1 MSIVK
6 KQQVY
11 ADTPTYVSNHAGCTF
26 GDIFENCV
34 TPVLKEIFGTAVYKV
49 NTQGYPCVL
58 IPGTDGQISS
68 YTPCITFLKKATD
81 STASSA
87 AQIRLGCFNATT
99 LDSKDI
105 SVSYQE
111 YHSGGSTGNGA
122 LSLTLS
128 NKGIMF
134 NAFDIDDYGYQF
146 GIYPSSGENVFLGS
160 MPCRILKGKDALT
173 EAKTDVIISECYG
186 NISSMSLVYY
196 KPSTDSIISTS
207 IQRWVL
213 PEQSTC
219 ANLYEF
225 NDGNIVVDNFY
236 ICFPLYQKILMPFV
250 AMSVNITPTDLWSNP
265 VTINGTKFSLAIP
278 GGTGSTGAS
287 SMTIAKKLE

>member
-11 ADTPTYVSNHAGCTF
+11 ADTPTYVSNHEGCTF

-68 YTPCITFLKKATD
+68 YTPCITFLKQSTD
-81 STASSA
+81 SSTSSA
-87 AQIRLGCFNATT
+87 APIRLGCFNVTT
-99 LDSKDI
+99 LDSKDSGI
-105 SVSYQE
+105 SFEQYTSVGSDSNQTVSL
-111 YHSGGSTGNGA
+111 A
-122 LSLTLS
+122 LST
-128 NKGIMF
+128 KGIMF
-134 NAFDIDDYGYQF
+134 NAMDVDDYGYQF
-146 GIYPSSGENVFLGS
+146 GMYPSSGVSVRLGS
-160 MPCRILKGKDALT
+160 MSCRVLKGKDT
-173 EAKTDVIISECYG
+173 ITGDNTDVIISECYG
-186 NISSMSLVYY
+186 NTSSMKLVYY

-250 AMSVNITPTDLWSNP
+250 VMNVNITPTDLWSNP

-278 GGTGSTGAS
+278 AGAGSTGES
-287 SMTIAKKLE
+287 SMTIAKKLK

>member
-11 ADTPTYVSNHAGCTF
+11 ADTPTYVSNHEGCTF

-58 IPGTDGQISS
+58 IPSTTGQISS

-81 STASSA
+81 STTGSS
-87 AQIRLGCFNATT
+87 AQIRLGCFNVST
-99 LDSKDI
+99 LDSKDFG
-105 SVSYQE
+105 VSCQE
-111 YHSGGSTGNGA
+111 YHSGGSTGNVT

-134 NAFDIDDYGYQF
+134 NAMDVDDYGYQF

-160 MPCRILKGKDALT
+160 MPCRVLKGKDALT
-173 EAKTDVIISECYG
+173 EAETDVIISECYG
-186 NISSMSLVYY
+186 NTSSMSIVYY

-207 IQRWVL
+207 IPYWNL
-213 PEQSTC
+213 PQQSTC

-225 NDGNIVVDNFY
+225 NDGNIVVDDFY
-236 ICFPLYQKILMPFV
+236 ICFPLSQQILMPFV
-250 AMSVNITPTDLWSNP
+250 VMDVNITPTELWSSP
-265 VTINGTKFSLAIP
+265 VTINGNKFSLAIP
-278 GGTGSTGAS
+278 GGTGRTGES
-287 SMTIAKKLE
+287 SITIAKKLK